1 MNTLAYKQQRNYC
14 ILLIRE
20 NKRQYYFSLNV
31 NRICDNIN
39 FWEVVKP
46 DFPNIIVTANK
57 VMLRDNRNLV

>member
-20 NKRQYYFSLNV
+20 NKRQHYFSLNV

-57 VMLRDNRNLV
+57 VMLRDNRKLV

>member
-39 FWEVVKP
+39 FWKVVKP
-46 DFPNIIVTANK
+46 YFPNIIVTANK
-57 VMLRDNRNLV
+57 VMLRDNRKLV